1 MNDLIMFV
9 LVINNTNDK
18 MIFSV
23 LQPALRSEDNGKHL
37 LGVEDL
43 LQKHNL
49 LESQINSLGNRVRN
63 LNKRA
68 QPHMKS
74 LHPETQLLQ
83 KRLEPLNKD
92 FEKLV

>member
-1 MNDLIMFV
+1 M
-9 LVINNTNDK
+9 
-18 MIFSV
+18 
-23 LQPALRSEDNGKHL
+23 GKHL

-49 LESQINSLGNRVRN
+49 VESQLNALGGRIRN

-92 FEKLV
+92 FEK